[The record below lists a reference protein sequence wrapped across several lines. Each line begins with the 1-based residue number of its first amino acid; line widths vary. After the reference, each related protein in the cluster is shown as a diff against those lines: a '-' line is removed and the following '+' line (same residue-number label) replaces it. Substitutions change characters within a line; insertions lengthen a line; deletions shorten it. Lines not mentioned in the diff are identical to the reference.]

1 MLVHPVTI
9 IRSRNNSLV
18 GQFRSAAKARRQN
31 RGVLLLD
38 GVRLIRD
45 AEAADVPIVSAFVS
59 HSALVQEVQTVVE
72 LAKRLEE
79 IGASV
84 VFGTDL
90 VMEAV
95 SPTHSPSDVVAL
107 GHGGPVP
114 LNSVLQSAVNR
125 NACVVAAVHIQE
137 PGNLGA
143 IVRTADAAGA
153 GGVVVTEQSADPFG
167 WKSLRGAMGSTFRLP
182 ISDGTNAIKTV
193 EDAKTVGFKVL
204 AAIPR
209 KGTNLYDTALD
220 GRILILIGG
229 EGNGLQARISDL
241 ADITVSI
248 PMAPYVDSLNVA
260 AATAVIL
267 YEVRRQN
274 MQR

>member
-1 MLVHPVTI
+1 MLVNPVNI
-9 IRSRNNSLV
+9 IRSRKNSLV
-18 GQFRSAAKARRQN
+18 GQFRSAAKARRPD
-31 RGVLLLD
+31 RGLLLLD

-59 HSALVQEVQTVVE
+59 HSAFVQKNQTVVG
-72 LAKRLEE
+72 LARRLEE

-95 SPTHSPSDVVAL
+95 SPSHSPSDVVAL

-114 LNSVLQSAVNR
+114 LDSVMRRSVNR
-125 NACVVAAVHIQE
+125 NACIVAAVRIQE

-143 IVRTADAAGA
+143 IIRTADAAGA
-153 GGVVVTEQSADPFG
+153 SGLVVTDQSADPFG

-182 ISDGTNAIKTV
+182 ISDGTNAIETIKS
-193 EDAKTVGFKVL
+193 AKATGFKVL

-209 KGTNLYDTALD
+209 QGSALYDTALD
-220 GRILILIGG
+220 GRTLILIGG
-229 EGNGLQARISDL
+229 EGDGLQAQIENL
-241 ADITVSI
+241 ADVTVSI
-248 PMAPYVDSLNVA
+248 PMTPYVDSLNVA

-267 YEVRRQN
+267 YEVHRQSL
-274 MQR
+274 QK